1 MASTSEVG
9 HAKNIANL
17 NLLNT
22 NIIAVGT
29 IYNPSNSKLKLT
41 NLQSIYTN
49 SFSQQESV
57 NNLVAPYSIA
67 VNERE
72 LIFKPLNRELTKLR
86 KAYKATEGVTLVQL
100 EDFMTIVRKLKGV
113 RKTAIATSTNLDETQ
128 DNYSTSQMSYDNA
141 PTIWIY

>member
-1 MASTSEVG
+1 MASTSETG

>member
-1 MASTSEVG
+1 M
-9 HAKNIANL
+9 
-17 NLLNT
+17 
-22 NIIAVGT
+22 
-29 IYNPSNSKLKLT
+29 
-41 NLQSIYTN
+41 
-49 SFSQQESV
+49 
-57 NNLVAPYSIA
+57 
-67 VNERE
+67 
-72 LIFKPLNRELTKLR
+72 IFKPLNRELTKLR